1 MIKHI
6 CICDKCG
13 KEEKLKS
20 VDYLPSEK
28 MNKNYDVY
36 DLPDKWTRIGILP
49 KYSLCPDCTYKL
61 DQMKV
66 NLDHEFMKVTYL
78 NNNNEEKK

>member
-1 MIKHI
+1 MVKHI

-13 KEEKLKS
+13 KEENLKS
-20 VDYLPSEK
+20 VDYLFSEK

-36 DLPDKWTRIGILP
+36 DLPDRWTRIGILP

-66 NLDHEFMKVTYL
+66 NLEHEFMKVTYL
-78 NNNNEEKK
+78 NNNEEKK